1 LKTDVFSRKDFLK
14 LNNITED
21 FLTFW
26 ERANLLKPMGY
37 SAGNEPLYSLKALN
51 AVNEI
56 LKLRELGYNNE
67 DIKKIIKKVGLPS
80 SSGESEEE
88 KPDMYLTV
96 GVLAEK
102 IGVSPRT
109 IKHWEDKGIIE
120 PDMHSEG
127 GFRLYQKH
135 YIFLGKLIR
144 DLQLFGYTLDEIK
157 IIADYF
163 RDFIKIQNNMESIHS
178 ETVTEKI
185 AGMEKEIPLIFNRI
199 SQLKE
204 GISRWEDLI
213 KKKKKEISAL
223 KSKNEKR
230 KTHRDTEKKS

>member
-1 LKTDVFSRKDFLK
+1 MKANVFSRKDFLNLK
-14 LNNITED
+14 NITED
-21 FLTFW
+21 FLIFW
-26 ERANLLKPMGY
+26 ERTNLLKPMGY
-37 SAGNEPLYSLKALN
+37 SAGNEPLYSSKALA
-51 AVNEI
+51 AVNQI
-56 LKLRELGYNNE
+56 LKLKELGYNNE

-80 SSGESEEE
+80 SSAESQEE

-127 GFRLYQKH
+127 GFRLYQKN

-157 IIADYF
+157 TIADYF
-163 RDFIKIQNNMESIHS
+163 RAFIEIQNNMDSMPFNS
-178 ETVTEKI
+178 VAEKI
-185 AGMEKEIPLIFNRI
+185 SGMEKEIPLLFNRI

-204 GISRWEDLI
+204 GISRWEDLL
-213 KKKKKEISAL
+213 KKKKREISAL

-230 KTHRDTEKKS
+230 KNYTETEKNI